1 MLFMEIFEILGKR
14 RSIEV
19 LLEIY
24 ETPGMIQTQ
33 IADKTESGSGSKRER
48 LSDLVDLGLV
58 RTESDPNNWS
68 AIKYYLSEEGER
80 VVRLLIAIKDGEDFE
95 PTNYITIHLRSK
107 GVQ

>member
-1 MLFMEIFEILGKR
+1 MEILEILGKR

-24 ETPGMIQTQ
+24 SSPGMIQTQ

-48 LSDLVDLGLV
+48 LAELVDLGLV
-58 RTESDPNNWS
+58 YTKSDPKNWT

-80 VVRLLIAIKDGEDFE
+80 VVRHLIAIKNGEDN
-95 PTNYITIHLRSK
+95 PTNYDSSSEQGNTMI
-107 GVQ
+107 